1 MKRLLFA
8 LVLAL
13 GMHGLLFG
21 MEFKEL
27 KKKFPIRMK
36 ARVMTMTLAYQ
47 QPKKPKPKPIIKK
60 QVSPN
65 KKPAPVVKKEKKKKR
80 KRVVKPKPQKKII
93 KQKKIVKL
101 PAPSEEKKPPKI
113 IPDHKPLFTPKP
125 SPEPEPPETAKKSD
139 VPVFEPAEDILHDEI
154 ASIVDK
160 ETTTSLK
167 PVIQEAIPRY
177 QENPPPKYPGTARRR
192 GYQGTTILEVLVNKN
207 GRVGDLKVFKSSG
220 HPILD
225 RTALA
230 SVKNWSFEPGM
241 RGDEKVEMWVKVPIR
256 FQLK

>member
-65 KKPAPVVKKEKKKKR
+65 KKPAQVVKKEKKKKR
-80 KRVVKPKPQKKII
+80 KSVVKPKPQKKII

-101 PAPSEEKKPPKI
+101 PAPSPEKKPPKI
-113 IPDHKPLFTPKP
+113 IPDHKPLFEPKP
-125 SPEPEPPETAKKSD
+125 SPEPVPPETVKKSD
-139 VPVFEPAEDILHDEI
+139 VPVFVPAEDIPRDEI

-160 ETTTSLK
+160 ETTTFLK

>member
-1 MKRLLFA
+1 VKRLLFA
-8 LVLAL
+8 LLFAL
-13 GMHGLLFG
+13 GTHGLLLG
-21 MEFKEL
+21 VEFKEL
-27 KKKFPIRMK
+27 KNKFPIRMK
-36 ARVMTMTLAYQ
+36 ANVITMTLAYR

-65 KKPAPVVKKEKKKKR
+65 KKPTPVVKKEKKKKR
-80 KRVVKPKPQKKII
+80 KHVVKPKPQKKII
-93 KQKKIVKL
+93 KQKNIVKL
-101 PAPSEEKKPPKI
+101 PDPSSENKPPKI
-113 IPDHKPLFTPKP
+113 IPDHKPLFEPKP
-125 SPEPEPPETAKKSD
+125 SSEPVPPETEKKYD
-139 VPVFEPAEDILHDEI
+139 VPVFESTEDILHDEI

-160 ETTTSLK
+160 ETATSLK

-192 GYQGTTILEVLVNKN
+192 GYQGTTILEVLVDKN
-207 GRVGDLKVFKSSG
+207 GKVGDLKIFKSSG

-241 RGDEKVEMWVKVPIR
+241 RGDEKVEMWVKVPIQ